1 MNTNLTPNAISD
13 LDVADLAALSA
24 TDLCVLQ
31 VQLAGDAKVLK
42 ARSEK
47 LNAAIE
53 RRYAELARSAYLG
66 AGKDTGTI
74 HLNDAGHDIEVN
86 VPKKVEWDQD
96 VLRSVLDAMPVEQ
109 ARHFA
114 KVTFAVDERKFS
126 AAIPDIQAA
135 LAAARTVKP
144 GKMSITINERKAA

>member
-1 MNTNLTPNAISD
+1 MSTNLTPNAIAE

-31 VQLAGDAKVLK
+31 AQLAGDAKVLK

-53 RRYAELARSAYLG
+53 RRYAELARSAYLK

-74 HLNDAGHDIEVN
+74 HLDDAGHDIEVTIGKT
-86 VPKKVEWDQD
+86 VDWDQD
-96 VLRSVLDAMPVEQ
+96 KLVAILDEMPVEQ

-114 KVTFAVDERKFS
+114 KITFAVDERKFA

-144 GKMSITINERKAA
+144 GKMTITINVRKAA